1 MRPGGPEPRW
11 DVASLSQVTSAGI
24 GKTTSQ
30 DQVRR
35 CLSGRVEPAKLT
47 TVDVPAVIG
56 YGRRVTAPPGTVG
69 QERASRRVVSRD
81 QVIERARQH
90 FLDHATIDMDLLAH
104 ELSVSRATL
113 YRVAH
118 SRDQLLGD
126 VLWSFADHLFDI
138 VRKERDLTG
147 VEGVLQVTRLFN
159 RRLARADRLRRFLA
173 AEPHCAARVLFTPA
187 GNVLRRH
194 VVVQRAI
201 FSEAAPAA
209 GPWLTGDLDHL
220 AYLYACTIATGFYA
234 DILAGLKP
242 DIEQTERVT
251 RALLT
256 QALG

>member
-1 MRPGGPEPRW
+1 MAALACAGAFLRVNADLASIDRGLMRP
-11 DVASLSQVTSAGI
+11 
-24 GKTTSQ
+24 
-30 DQVRR
+30 
-35 CLSGRVEPAKLT
+35 
-47 TVDVPAVIG
+47 
-56 YGRRVTAPPGTVG
+56 
-69 QERASRRVVSRD
+69 QEVFVVSTDLDQAGYHQEETRE
-81 QVIERARQH
+81 QVIERARQY
-90 FLDHATIDMDLLAH
+90 FLDHATIDMDDLAH

-126 VLWSFADHLFDI
+126 VLWYFADHLFDI

-242 DIEQTERVT
+242 DTEQTERVT

-256 QALG
+256 QALA

>member
-1 MRPGGPEPRW
+1 MKLAELNLE
-11 DVASLSQVTSAGI
+11 AL
-24 GKTTSQ
+24 K
-30 DQVRR
+30 
-35 CLSGRVEPAKLT
+35 PAKVT
-47 TVDVPAVIG
+47 TVDMDAVIG
-56 YGRRVTAPPGTVG
+56 YGRRVAAPAGTMG
-69 QERASRRVVSRD
+69 RQRATRRVVTRER
-81 QVIERARQH
+81 VIERARQY
-90 FLDHATIDMDLLAH
+90 FLDHATIDMDDLAR

-126 VLWSFADHLFDI
+126 VLWYFAEHLFDI

-159 RRLARADRLRRFLA
+159 QRLARADRLRRFLE

-187 GNVLRRH
+187 GDVLRRH

-201 FSEAAPAA
+201 FAEAAPPE

-234 DILAGLKP
+234 EILAGLKP
-242 DIEQTERVT
+242 DTEQTERVT